1 MRSRSVIRRRRTV
14 KRKRQRKRAYSV
26 DIFLCTVAMRS
37 EGEDGEIADMMCCV
51 SCGTADVDN
60 IIKLK
65 DHNVLDGSAA
75 CQKHTS
81 QQERDC
87 ESSRSRAAE
96 IHDDILFR
104 QPESSH
110 LGECPICLLPLS
122 LDTKHAMMQ
131 SCCSKLICI
140 GCYCAS
146 IRFEVVKV
154 IKKRSCPFCRQPE
167 PKSAAEI
174 EHYKMK
180 RRKSND
186 PVAIQEAGK
195 RCYHDGDYERAFEYF
210 SKAID
215 IEAGDA
221 EAEAHYCLSFMYR
234 DGKGIGRDTQKRVYH
249 LEEAAIGGHTKARH
263 DLGVHEVYQGRLER
277 AARHFIISANLG
289 HDASLKALRELLAA
303 GEVGRE
309 DFVTAFRAHQA
320 AVNATKSRQRAEAI
334 AIGAMQIVDKSRSFS
349 VEANS
354 K

>member
-1 MRSRSVIRRRRTV
+1 MRS
-14 KRKRQRKRAYSV
+14 
-26 DIFLCTVAMRS
+26 
-37 EGEDGEIADMMCCV
+37 EDGEIAEMCCA

-60 IIKLK
+60 IKLK
-65 DHNVLDGSAA
+65 EYDVLDAA
-75 CQKHTS
+75 CQKDHTS
-81 QQERDC
+81 QQERDY
-87 ESSRSRAAE
+87 ESRAAE

-140 GCYCAS
+140 GCFYAS
-146 IRFEVVKV
+146 IRYEVVKM
-154 IKKRSCPFCRQPE
+154 IKNKKRSCPFCRQPE
-167 PKSAAEI
+167 PKSAVEI

-180 RRKSND
+180 RRKAND
-186 PVAIQEAGK
+186 PAAIQEAGK

-215 IEAGDA
+215 IEAGDGDV

-234 DGKGIGRDTQKRVYH
+234 DGKGIGRDAQKRVYH
-249 LEEAAIGGHTKARH
+249 LEEAAIGGHPKARH
-263 DLGVHEVYQGRLER
+263 DLGVHEVYQGRIER
-277 AARHFIISANLG
+277 AARHFIIAANLG
-289 HDASLKALRELLAA
+289 HDASLKALRELRAA

-309 DFVTAFRAHQA
+309 DFVTAFRAYQA
-320 AVNATKSRQRAEAI
+320 AVNATKSRQRAEVI
-334 AIGAMQIVDKSRSFS
+334 AIGAMQIVAKAKSRSFR
-349 VEANS
+349 ANS

>member
-1 MRSRSVIRRRRTV
+1 MRS
-14 KRKRQRKRAYSV
+14 
-26 DIFLCTVAMRS
+26 
-37 EGEDGEIADMMCCV
+37 EDGEIADMMCCV
-51 SCGTADVDN
+51 SCGTADVN
-60 IIKLK
+60 NIKLK
-65 DHNVLDGSAA
+65 EYNVLDGSAA
-75 CQKHTS
+75 FQKHTS
-81 QQERDC
+81 QQERDS
-87 ESSRSRAAE
+87 ESRSRAAE

-146 IRFEVVKV
+146 IRYEVVKL
-154 IKKRSCPFCRQPE
+154 IKRRSCPFCRQPE

-180 RRKSND
+180 RRKAND
-186 PVAIQEAGK
+186 PVAIQGAGK

-210 SKAID
+210 SKAIA

-234 DGKGIGRDTQKRVYH
+234 DGKGIGRDAQKRVYH
-249 LEEAAIGGHTKARH
+249 LEEAAIGGHPKARH
-263 DLGVHEVYQGRLER
+263 DLGVHEVFQGRIER

-289 HDASLKALRELLAA
+289 HDASLKALRELRAA
-303 GEVGRE
+303 GEVGHE

-320 AVNATKSRQRAEAI
+320 AVNATKSRQRAEAL
-334 AIGAMQIVDKSRSFS
+334 AIGAMQIVDKSRSNR
-349 VEANS
+349 ANG

>member
-1 MRSRSVIRRRRTV
+1 
-14 KRKRQRKRAYSV
+14 
-26 DIFLCTVAMRS
+26 
-37 EGEDGEIADMMCCV
+37 MCCA

-60 IIKLK
+60 IKLK
-65 DHNVLDGSAA
+65 EYDVLDGSAA
-75 CQKHTS
+75 CQKDHTS
-81 QQERDC
+81 QQERDY
-87 ESSRSRAAE
+87 ESRAAE

-140 GCYCAS
+140 GCFYAS
-146 IRFEVVKV
+146 IRYEVVKM
-154 IKKRSCPFCRQPE
+154 IKNKKRSCPFCRQPE

-180 RRKSND
+180 RRKAND

-215 IEAGDA
+215 IEAGDGDV

-234 DGKGIGRDTQKRVYH
+234 DGKGIGRDAQKRVYH
-249 LEEAAIGGHTKARH
+249 LEEAAIGGHPKARH
-263 DLGVHEVYQGRLER
+263 DLGVHEVFQGRIER

-289 HDASLKALRELLAA
+289 HDASLKALRELRAA

-320 AVNATKSRQRAEAI
+320 AVNATKSRQRAEAL
-334 AIGAMQIVDKSRSFS
+334 AIGAMQIVAKSRSFS
-349 VEANS
+349 LQANS